1 MGWAVSFWTLLATLA
16 AVYFGYPLAL
26 FLLSRRSRRREDG
39 PQEDDLPSL
48 TILVP
53 AYDEEGVIA
62 AKIRNILDLDYPR
75 ERLSALVISDASGD
89 GTYETACGELESASE
104 EDRARIRIV
113 RNPTRTGKTVTLSTW
128 VSEATGE
135 ILLFTDA
142 NALYRPD
149 AARRLAAHFREPTV
163 GLVCG
168 RLRYVDDPERGAS
181 AENLYWRY
189 EDAIKGWEGR
199 LGRLLVANGS
209 IYAVRREHFEEMP
222 GSVADDFVVPLV
234 TFQKGA
240 RLVYEPDAVAEERPP
255 IRAAEDFRSKARIV
269 TRGLEAVLRY
279 RGRIVASGPLRVAH
293 PLLPARGMGPA
304 RARPSPGADDRP
316 DPVPLLPDQ
325 RGGAEG
331 ARRLPRTPG
340 ARGLGEVGEHAAEL
354 GPLRAAD
361 ADAGEPEAPRNR
373 GGLAD
378 RHRARLHGEA
388 REERVRDPLRE
399 CLDQTVLPPPRD
411 LLDRAVDLCVV
422 DGLAEPIGLPGP
434 LDRTL
439 ELEVDPNEPPHTALG
454 ARDPES
460 RGDLDPVE
468 QDRVDHPPRVP
479 HPRSPLTPRAA
490 PLMLAGLMSYATR
503 PRARIRRRSRRRA

>member
-279 RGRIVASGPLRVAH
+279 RGRIVASGPLRVAQYLLH
-293 PLLPARGMGPA
+293 KVLRWLAPLLLIA
-304 RARPSPGADDRP
+304 
-316 DPVPLLPDQ
+316 LL
-325 RGGAEG
+325 
-331 ARRLPRTPG
+331 
-340 ARGLGEVGEHAAEL
+340 AAS
-354 GPLRAAD
+354 
-361 ADAGEPEAPRNR
+361 
-373 GGLAD
+373 
-378 RHRARLHGEA
+378 
-388 REERVRDPLRE
+388 
-399 CLDQTVLPPPRD
+399 
-411 LLDRAVDLCVV
+411 
-422 DGLAEPIGLPGP
+422 
-434 LDRTL
+434 
-439 ELEVDPNEPPHTALG
+439 LG
-454 ARDPES
+454 ARHDPLIAAALLAQIAFYLLAGWGLLV
-460 RGDLDPVE
+460 R
-468 QDRVDHPPRVP
+468 DHPRAPTIVRIP
-479 HPRSPLTPRAA
+479 FHFCLTNAAALKGLVDFLARRERAVWEKSA
-490 PLMLAGLMSYATR
+490 ST
-503 PRARIRRRSRRRA
+503 RRS